1 MKSIK
6 YIVLIMLTVVVQACT
21 LVQKPQLSP
30 TTTQSPPVAT
40 ITLTPSIQPSSITPT
55 ETPTIT
61 ITPLPTFPL
70 VTITA
75 VNGDLAIRSGPDMTF
90 TAIGKLRKG
99 TTAQVIARSILIGWV
114 QIPITA
120 DPLKTGWVS
129 IQTNYSKVD
138 GNISDLPVIK
148 IVEWPNG
155 SYLRNCTGH
164 QLIVTPGD
172 TLLPPVTDAPNNR
185 VWFAPGSYV
194 ISDMDVPGQPMVK
207 EIRLTPR
214 IEVDLRKDGDG
225 KLWECP

>member
-6 YIVLIMLTVVVQACT
+6 YIFLFMLTVGFQACT
-21 LVQKPQLSP
+21 LVQKTQP
-30 TTTQSPPVAT
+30 TPITTQPTPITT
-40 ITLTPSIQPSSITPT
+40 IPLTPSIQPSPIPPT

-75 VNGDLAIRSGPDMTF
+75 VNGDLAIRSGPDITF

-99 TTAQVIARSILIGWV
+99 ITAQVIACSILIGWV
-114 QIPITA
+114 QIPIST

-129 IQTNYSKVD
+129 IQTDYSRVD
-138 GNISDLPVIK
+138 GNIRDLPVIK

-164 QLIVTPGD
+164 QLIVKPGD
-172 TLLPPVTDAPNNR
+172 TLLPSVADAPNNR

-194 ISDMDVPGQPMVK
+194 ISDLDVPGQPMVK
-207 EIRLTPR
+207 EIRLSPR
-214 IEVDLRKDGDG
+214 TEVDLRKDGDG
-225 KLWECP
+225 KLWDCP